1 MKKDSVRVVC
11 FAEKR
16 RERAERAR
24 SAALRAERL
33 QRALEVSKP
42 KPIRALMPGVSP
54 FELREFMKL
63 GLLREVSP
71 GVFEFTHLGRV
82 LIERE

>member
-1 MKKDSVRVVC
+1 MKRSAKVVC

-16 RERAERAR
+16 RERDERAR
-24 SAALRAERL
+24 SAA
-33 QRALEVSKP
+33 QRANALRRSLELPPP
-42 KPIRALMPGVSP
+42 KPVVAWTNLHPS
-54 FELREFMKL
+54 ELREFLKL

-82 LIERE
+82 LIERG